1 MLSLEKIDPEALK
14 GLDEAIKAKGDFNDA
29 FKKQEWSKNQVEI
42 DKCMA
47 TPTNQQPTQMV
58 GVDLWLQWCKEKQTE
73 RGMNPDPYTDYVP
86 KDTRSDFEKSEYGQ
100 CSSTVTHLQRMA
112 GGLEQCKGLP
122 GDPERNDDTRTHN
135 ATPINTKENSAI
147 ACCQGL
153 HDRLGIHTKQVCNY
167 PHVQQ
172 EHRGCL
178 WTKIWRGMS
187 SRWDG

>member
-58 GVDLWLQWCKEKQTE
+58 GVDLWLQWCKEMQTD

-122 GDPERNDDTRTHN
+122 GDPEMDTSKPQPKPTD
-135 ATPINTKENSAI
+135 TKVDPAI
-147 ACCQGL
+147 ACCKRL

-178 WTKIWRGMS
+178 
-187 SRWDG
+187 